1 MTNFLTWNCHPFR
14 LSAVTAILMAG
25 VVSADQACAEDV
37 SGEGPFTV
45 NFTSIAI
52 SPTPPVSLSDD
63 RHMGIA
69 ENFMTATNASGK
81 GLLHNLTGRC
91 IGWFIVYKSTAS
103 YEFHGHCN
111 YIDAD
116 GDTVFEK
123 ADFDVQPLDSL
134 RVGTGKWLGG
144 TGKYADLSGVFE
156 IRTSPLKPIREG
168 FVQGIGTKQGNYS
181 LPAPKARK

>member
-1 MTNFLTWNCHPFR
+1 M
-14 LSAVTAILMAG
+14 
-25 VVSADQACAEDV
+25 AEDI

-91 IGWFIVYKSTAS
+91 IGWFIVYKSSAS

-144 TGKYADLSGVFE
+144 TGKYTDLSGVFE

-181 LPAPKARK
+181 LPPSKASK

>member
-1 MTNFLTWNCHPFR
+1 MTKVLKPNCCLFR
-14 LSAVTAILMAG
+14 LAVLAMILTAG
-25 VVSADQACAEDV
+25 GFSADQSRADDV

-91 IGWFIVYKSTAS
+91 IGWFVVYKSTAS

-123 ADFDVQPLDSL
+123 ADFDVQPLDSV

-144 TGKYADLSGVFE
+144 TGKYKNLSGVFE

-181 LPAPKARK
+181 LPPSGALK